1 MEIKEIKLEEFD
13 KVYEDLVNLE
23 FENEQIHFPNKII
36 DIENT
41 KQIIKP
47 IKEYIKENK
56 AYVFLCKENNEIIG
70 YIWCY
75 PRMFFD
81 EKRVYIN
88 SLIVKSE
95 YREKGIGKKLIRKA
109 EEKAKELG
117 CDAIYLSAATFNER
131 AIEFYTRNN
140 YNSERVQLV
149 KNLKNKD

>member
-1 MEIKEIKLEEFD
+1 MEIKEIKLDEFD
-13 KVYEDLVNLE
+13 EVYEDLVNLE
-23 FENEQIHFPNKII
+23 FENEKIHFPNKVI
-36 DIENT
+36 DIEKT

-56 AYVFLCKENNEIIG
+56 AYIFLAKENNETIG

-81 EKRVYIN
+81 ESRIYIN

-95 YREKGIGKKLIRKA
+95 YRDKGTGKVLLDKA
-109 EEKAKELG
+109 EEKAKELK

-131 AIEFYTRNN
+131 AVKFYSRNN
-140 YNSERVQLV
+140 YISERIQLV
-149 KNLKNKD
+149 KNLKIEN

>member
-13 KVYEDLVNLE
+13 EVYKELVNLE

-36 DIENT
+36 NIENT

-47 IKEYIKENK
+47 IREYIKENK
-56 AYVFLCKENNEIIG
+56 AYVFLARDNEEIIG

-81 EKRVYIN
+81 ESRIYIN

-95 YREKGIGKKLIRKA
+95 YRDKGIGKCLLDKA
-109 EEKAKELG
+109 EEKAKELK
-117 CDAIYLSAATFNER
+117 CDAIYLSAATFNEG
-131 AIEFYTRNN
+131 AVKFYSRNN
-140 YNSERVQLV
+140 YISERVQLV
-149 KNLKNKD
+149 KRIEN